1 MEFVLAM
8 KDFKEVKQISHLV
21 LVKQQSLTH
30 SFCYLLFRLKKCFL
44 MDEKKKSIN
53 VLQCNEHV
61 QYFCKLQ
68 CMFSVFGVQGNKLSV
83 MKTNN
88 SLSIF

>member
-1 MEFVLAM
+1 
-8 KDFKEVKQISHLV
+8 
-21 LVKQQSLTH
+21 
-30 SFCYLLFRLKKCFL
+30 

-68 CMFSVFGVQGNKLSV
+68 CMFSVFGIQGNKLSF